1 MEDKVLN
8 IIKTIFCLIMI
19 FVLLISIPTLVFIF
33 LYNFVSSIFVLKY
46 LLILLY
52 IEVVCMCGV
61 ISVRVI
67 KKFNKENGG
76 R

>member
-1 MEDKVLN
+1 MEDKVLT

-19 FVLLISIPTLVFIF
+19 FVLLIPIPTLVFIF

-61 ISVRVI
+61 ISVRVY
-67 KKFNKENGG
+67 KEI
-76 R
+76 